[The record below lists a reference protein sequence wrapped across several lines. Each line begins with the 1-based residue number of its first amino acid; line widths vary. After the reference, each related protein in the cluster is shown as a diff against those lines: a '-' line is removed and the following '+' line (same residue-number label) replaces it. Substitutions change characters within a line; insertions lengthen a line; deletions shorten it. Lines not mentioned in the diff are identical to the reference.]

1 MCVAASRRYPAD
13 PSAPAAA
20 RHFGAAAVISAL
32 TPAGWNLADDVTLL
46 ISELVTSAVI
56 ADASA
61 VEVLVDLHRDRLDV
75 TVTDDRPGGVAEAV
89 GETAG
94 PAPAAQSGAGAKDDA
109 ALAGGRIVAAI
120 STNRGVRVAAN
131 GRTATWARLPCDPRF
146 TAGIKCEQPVA
157 G

>member
-20 RHFGAAAVISAL
+20 RHFGAAAVIAAL

-75 TVTDDRPGGVAEAV
+75 TVTDDRPNEGA
-89 GETAG
+89 
-94 PAPAAQSGAGAKDDA
+94 APAGGAAVPEPDAGDPGTADA

-146 TAGIKCEQPVA
+146 TAGIKCEQA
-157 G
+157 ASR

>member
-13 PSAPAAA
+13 SSAPAAA

-32 TPAGWNLADDVTLL
+32 TPPGWNLADDVTLL

-75 TVTDDRPGGVAEAV
+75 TVTDDRPSAAAEA
-89 GETAG
+89 GG
-94 PAPAAQSGAGAKDDA
+94 GAAVPDAGAGDA
-109 ALAGGRIVAAI
+109 ADAGGRIVAAI
-120 STNRGVRVAAN
+120 STNRGVRVAPN

-146 TAGIKCEQPVA
+146 TTGIKCEQA
-157 G
+157 GTG

>member
-1 MCVAASRRYPAD
+1 VDPQMCVAASRRYPAD

-75 TVTDDRPGGVAEAV
+75 TVTDDRPNGAAEAAV
-89 GETAG
+89 A
-94 PAPAAQSGAGAKDDA
+94 APDADDADDA
-109 ALAGGRIVAAI
+109 ADAGGRIVAAI
-120 STNRGVRVAAN
+120 STNRGVRVAPN

-146 TAGIKCEQPVA
+146 TVGIKCEQA
-157 G
+157 LTR

>member
-20 RHFGAAAVISAL
+20 RHFGAAAVIASL

-46 ISELVTSAVI
+46 ISELVTGAVI

-61 VEVLVDLHRDRLDV
+61 VEVLVDLHHDRLDV
-75 TVTDDRPGGVAEAV
+75 TVTDDRPDSAAPPADGGD
-89 GETAG
+89 
-94 PAPAAQSGAGAKDDA
+94 PADPDD
-109 ALAGGRIVAAI
+109 AGGRILAAI
-120 STNRGVRVAAN
+120 STNRGVRRVAN

-146 TAGIKCEQPVA
+146 TTGIKCELV
-157 G
+157 GTD

>member
-75 TVTDDRPGGVAEAV
+75 TVTDDRPGGGAEAAAEAAV
-89 GETAG
+89 PESDAG
-94 PAPAAQSGAGAKDDA
+94 DASPAIDA
-109 ALAGGRIVAAI
+109 ARAGGRIVAAI
-120 STNRGVRVAAN
+120 STNRGVHAAAN

-146 TAGIKCEQPVA
+146 TAGIKCEQPA
-157 G
+157 SH